1 MCNMFKDYNLGAR
14 FQYLNP
20 GDHREIFGIVFEEIS
35 ELQARQSRTNRFV
48 MESMNRYGSLC
59 HFLPRFD

>member
-1 MCNMFKDYNLGAR
+1 MCNIFKDYNLDAH

-20 GDHREIFGIVFEEIS
+20 GDRREIFGIVFEEIS

-48 MESMNRYGSLC
+48 
-59 HFLPRFD
+59 